1 MTEETKKRRNRRSRG
16 EIAYDL
22 TQKYEAEIAKY
33 REKIT
38 VLEGKIEE
46 LKHPKTTV
54 KMKDVTEKIK
64 ELDLPLDE
72 VLALLEKKADK
83 ASKKQ

>member
-1 MTEETKKRRNRRSRG
+1 MTEEIKKRRNRRSKD

-33 REKIT
+33 REKIA